1 MLNHLGKNGTL
12 SIPLAR
18 LGLPALA
25 MAWVVALL
33 AGLLA
38 LEAAPAAWAEEEP
51 SCEASDLGALGA
63 DPGSE
68 LQASG
73 SWTTEDCDSRFRSG
87 SDAHTYSFEVV
98 EGGRTR
104 IDLKSEGADSFL
116 YLLDEDGGRI
126 TDNDD
131 GGAGLD
137 ARVERDLP
145 AGAYLVEAT
154 TVGGRGR
161 GAADFTL
168 SISRVTGCDPVHL
181 GTLEPGIDLTA
192 SASWSLDTCGS
203 RFVVA
208 HPAYGY
214 SFNLLQDA
222 RVRIDLT
229 SENGDPVLSLV
240 SSTRGLIAAND
251 DGGERRN
258 SRIEQY
264 LQADTYL
271 IEATTYLERDL
282 QPLEADFDLVVH
294 LVDEEAQQ
302 NSFRIKVEAAQTPSE
317 VIAGEPFTIHY
328 RVGNLGSGDLVDVG
342 GSVEVYVVGPR
353 VYDYTDPITGSAD
366 RWQAGV
372 SYHSGEETASAASV
386 AIDEVAPFT
395 ATLNRPGPSWVFIAA
410 ITSNEDGD
418 EVGFH
423 GIWKNLMV
431 LSSLTFETVRVT
443 VDDADYRVEAE
454 ADDEGV
460 VTNSVKAVANPA
472 EELDEA
478 VQGKAV
484 YTAGVLARLLE
495 GIFERPA
502 IAGLLVDE
510 DVEAEAVTIASP
522 SSSALSK
529 LFADQYANAIATSG
543 LPEGVAAGEAINPMH
558 VEDLVLS
565 AADRA
570 SAQYASLAASW
581 AALQERVE
589 RQRLSFAEA
598 LALQAQIAYA
608 ERVIAPAV
616 AAGEAVQASR
626 DADLGWED
634 PEVQA
639 MAAGLAEQ
647 ASCDGPAAL
656 GDALRAAG
664 VAGVDGMLALDAE
677 LRAALPMYGLTNDSA
692 LCGAAGV
699 DRENSRFLR
708 LLAIDDNEEVTG
720 LLASDPPPPPAPS
733 PHLLRIIARVGE
745 DGRVE
750 HGVELSG
757 SGEQVLPEVR
767 YLPSGSPAGEW
778 RTSSDVE
785 VDGEAIGKIR
795 SRRLADG
802 RVELAF
808 QSASGDVVTADIRYV
823 PAAAPTGVWL
833 RSGEVEV
840 PPPVAML
847 E

>member
-1 MLNHLGKNGTL
+1 
-12 SIPLAR
+12 
-18 LGLPALA
+18 

-38 LEAAPAAWAEEEP
+38 LEAAPAAWAQEEP
-51 SCEASDLGALGA
+51 SCEASDLGSLGA
-63 DPGSE
+63 EPGSE

-104 IDLKSEGADSFL
+104 IELTSEGADSFL

-126 TDNDD
+126 ADNDD

-137 ARVERDLP
+137 ARVERDLAP
-145 AGAYLVEAT
+145 GTYLVEAT

-192 SASWSLDTCGS
+192 SGSWSLDTCGS

-208 HPAYGY
+208 HPAHGY

-229 SENGDPVLSLV
+229 SVNGDPVLSLV
-240 SSTRGLIAAND
+240 SSTRGLISAND

-302 NSFRIKVEAAQTPSE
+302 NSFRIKIEAAQTPSE

-328 RVGNLGSGDLVDVG
+328 RAGNLGSGDLVDVG

-353 VYDYTDPITGSAD
+353 VYDYTDPIAGSAD

-372 SYHSGEETASAASV
+372 SYHSGEETASATSV

-395 ATLNRPGPSWVFIAA
+395 VTLNRPGPSWVFIAA
-410 ITSNEDGD
+410 ITSNEAGD

-472 EELDEA
+472 EDLDEA

-484 YTAGVLARLLE
+484 YTAGVFARVLD
-495 GIFERPA
+495 GIFQRPA
-502 IAGLLVDE
+502 IAGLTVDE
-510 DVEAEAVTIASP
+510 DVEPEEVTIASP

-529 LFADQYANAIATSG
+529 LFADQYANAIAASG
-543 LPEGVAAGEAINPMH
+543 IPEGVAAGEAVNPMD
-558 VEDLVLS
+558 VEDLILG
-565 AADRA
+565 AADTA

-581 AALQERVE
+581 TALQERIRVRE
-589 RQRLSFAEA
+589 RLSLADA

-616 AAGEAVQASR
+616 TAGEIVQASR

-656 GDALRAAG
+656 DDALRAAG
-664 VAGVDGMLALDAE
+664 AAGVDGMLALDAE
-677 LRAALPMYGLTNDSA
+677 LRAALPVYGMANDSA
-692 LCGAAGV
+692 LCGAAGA
-699 DRENSRFLR
+699 DRDNSRFLR
-708 LLAIDDNEEVTG
+708 LLAIDDNEEITG
-720 LLASDPPPPPAPS
+720 LLASDPPPPPPPS

-767 YLPSGSPAGEW
+767 YLPAGSPAGQW
-778 RTSSDVE
+778 RASSDVE

-823 PAAAPTGVWL
+823 PADAPTGVWL

>member
-1 MLNHLGKNGTL
+1 
-12 SIPLAR
+12 
-18 LGLPALA
+18 
-25 MAWVVALL
+25 MAWLVALL

-38 LEAAPAAWAEEEP
+38 LEAAPAAWAQEEA

-63 DPGSE
+63 EPGSE

-116 YLLDEDGGRI
+116 YLLDQDAGRI

-137 ARVERDLP
+137 ARVERDLAP
-145 AGAYLVEAT
+145 GTYLIEAT

-161 GAADFTL
+161 GAADFAL
-168 SISRVTGCDPVHL
+168 SISRATGCDPVHL

-192 SASWSLDTCGS
+192 SGSWSLDTCGS
-203 RFVVA
+203 RFVVE

-240 SSTRGLIAAND
+240 SATRGLISAND

-302 NSFRIKVEAAQTPSE
+302 NSFRIKIEAADTPAQ

-328 RVGNLGSGDLVDVG
+328 RAGNLGSGDLVDVG

-372 SYHSGEETASAASV
+372 SYHSGEKTASDTSV
-386 AIDEVAPFT
+386 AIDEVTPFT
-395 ATLNRPGPSWVFIAA
+395 VTLNRPGPSWVFIAV
-410 ITSNEDGD
+410 ITSNEAGN

-431 LSSLTFETVRVT
+431 LSSLTFDTVRVK
-443 VDDADYRVEAE
+443 VDEADYRVSAE
-454 ADDEGV
+454 ADDDGV
-460 VTNSVKAVANPA
+460 VTTSVKAVANPA
-472 EELDEA
+472 EDLDEGL
-478 VQGKAV
+478 QGKAV
-484 YTAGVLARLLE
+484 YTAGVLTRVLD
-495 GIFERPA
+495 GIFQRPA
-502 IAGLLVDE
+502 VAGLSVDE
-510 DVEAEAVTIASP
+510 DVEPEAVTIASP
-522 SSSALSK
+522 SSSALRK
-529 LFADQYANAIATSG
+529 LFAEQYASAIAASG
-543 LPEGVAAGEAINPMH
+543 LSEGVAAGEAINPMD
-558 VEDLVLS
+558 VEDLVLG
-565 AADRA
+565 AADTA

-581 AALQERVE
+581 TALQERIE
-589 RQRLSFAEA
+589 GGERLSLAEA
-598 LALQAQIAYA
+598 LVLQSQIAYA
-608 ERVIAPAV
+608 ERVVAPAV
-616 AAGEAVQASR
+616 TAGQIVQASR
-626 DADLGWED
+626 DTDLGWED

-639 MAAGLAEQ
+639 MAGDLAGQ
-647 ASCDGPAAL
+647 ASCGDGATAL

-664 VAGVDGMLALDAE
+664 VADVAGMLALDAE
-677 LRAALPMYGLTNDSA
+677 LRPVLPVYGLANDSA
-692 LCGAAGV
+692 LCGAAAV
-699 DRENSRFLR
+699 DGENSRFLQ
-708 LLAIDDNEEVTG
+708 LLAIDDNEEITG

-733 PHLLRIIARVGE
+733 PHPLRIIARVGE

-750 HGVELSG
+750 HGVEISG
-757 SGEQVLPEVR
+757 SGEQVLPTVR
-767 YLPSGSPAGEW
+767 YLPAGSPVGEW
-778 RTSSDVE
+778 RASSDVE
-785 VDGEAIGKIR
+785 VEGDAIGKIR

-802 RVELAF
+802 RVELGF
-808 QSASGDVVTADIRYV
+808 QSASGDVVMADIRYV
-823 PAAAPTGVWL
+823 PADAPTGVWL

>member
-1 MLNHLGKNGTL
+1 
-12 SIPLAR
+12 
-18 LGLPALA
+18 
-25 MAWVVALL
+25 MAWAVALL

-38 LEAAPAAWAEEEP
+38 LEAAPAAWAQEEP

-63 DPGSE
+63 EAGSE

-104 IDLKSEGADSFL
+104 IELKSEGADSFL
-116 YLLDEDGGRI
+116 YLMDEDGGRI

-137 ARVERDLP
+137 ARVERDLAP
-145 AGAYLVEAT
+145 GAYLIEAT

-168 SISRVTGCDPVHL
+168 SVSRVTGCDPVHL

-192 SASWSLDTCGS
+192 SGSWSLDTCGS
-203 RFVVA
+203 RFVVQ

-229 SENGDPVLSLV
+229 SVNGDPVLSLV
-240 SSTRGLIAAND
+240 SATRGLISAND

-302 NSFRIKVEAAQTPSE
+302 NSFQIKVEAAQTPSE

-328 RVGNLGSGDLVDVG
+328 RAGNLGSGDLVDVG

-353 VYDYTDPITGSAD
+353 VYDYTDPIAGSAD

-372 SYHSGEETASAASV
+372 SYHSGEETASATSV

-395 ATLNRPGPSWVFIAA
+395 VTLNRPGPSWVFIAA
-410 ITSNEDGD
+410 VTSNEAGD

-423 GIWKNLMV
+423 GVWKNLMV

-472 EELDEA
+472 EDLDEA
-478 VQGKAV
+478 VQAKAV
-484 YTAGVLARLLE
+484 YAAGVFARVLE
-495 GIFERPA
+495 DIFQRPA
-502 IAGLLVDE
+502 IAGLSVDE
-510 DVEAEAVTIASP
+510 DVEAEAVTVSSP

-529 LFADQYANAIATSG
+529 LFAGQYANAIAASG
-543 LPEGVAAGEAINPMH
+543 LPEGVAAGEAINPMD
-558 VEDLVLS
+558 VEDLILG
-565 AADRA
+565 AADTA

-581 AALQERVE
+581 TSLQERIEV
-589 RQRLSFAEA
+589 RARLSFADA
-598 LALQAQIAYA
+598 LALQSQIAYA

-616 AAGEAVQASR
+616 TAGEIVQASR

-639 MAAGLAEQ
+639 MAAGLAAQ

-664 VAGVDGMLALDAE
+664 VAHVDGMLALDAE
-677 LRAALPMYGLTNDSA
+677 LRAALPVYGMANDSA
-692 LCGAAGV
+692 LCGAAAV
-699 DRENSRFLR
+699 DGENSRFLR
-708 LLAIDDNEEVTG
+708 LLAIDDNEEITG

-733 PHLLRIIARVGE
+733 PHLLRIIAKVGE

-767 YLPSGSPAGEW
+767 YLPAGSPAGEW
-778 RTSSDVE
+778 RASSDVE

-823 PAAAPTGVWL
+823 PADAPTGVWL